1 MTRPQYSSFH
11 TDRLPFPFQKS
22 FRRFQPEQC
31 GQPRVVANDR
41 MYAWLRAEADNADPA
56 RAAAEVNAKMAKALA
71 RAKGAA
77 GVDVTT
83 SGYSSYQVTEKN
95 QPTRWRVTQ
104 SLSLDGSDFAIRSTA
119 IALRIGLIGLRS
131 SCDSTARNSSFARL
145 APSAAALASSA
156 CR

>member
-1 MTRPQYSSFH
+1 MDEFVVGRRVGRMGRHCRCRRPATAVDAGGTLTASATAS
-11 TDRLPFPFQKS
+11 
-22 FRRFQPEQC
+22 
-31 GQPRVVANDR
+31 VANDR

-77 GVDVTT
+77 GVEVTT

-104 SLSLDGSDFAIRSTA
+104 SLSLDGSDFRHDGGA
-119 IALRIGLIGLRS
+119 G
-131 SCDSTARNSSFARL
+131 FE
-145 APSAAALASSA
+145 AAG
-156 CR
+156 R